1 MAEPELLDSRF
12 FLEAQYRYKERH
24 GRSPMLFFNF
34 FKHGIL
40 HHSMWTVFYSAM
52 RRIRDLS
59 LATDKVVQMRE
70 ELPTIKEVDLLYPMR
85 VKNVDIPVKISRSLE
100 MKRNLLAKRGL
111 VRESSMEFHQTT
123 QMGWLLKLITIDLPI
138 IFSTFTQ
145 LNYLVLLLFAEL
157 FGDFFQ
163 KNVTFA
169 ANLYRVRIQ
178 MEQQVLFDF
187 KSYFVTKIF

>member
-1 MAEPELLDSRF
+1 
-12 FLEAQYRYKERH
+12 
-24 GRSPMLFFNF
+24 
-34 FKHGIL
+34 
-40 HHSMWTVFYSAM
+40 
-52 RRIRDLS
+52 RDLS

-169 ANLYRVRIQ
+169 ANLYRVRI
-178 MEQQVLFDF
+178 
-187 KSYFVTKIF
+187 